1 MVAYCK
7 RCALHIPDGVSSCR
21 MCGSSVLSESPG
33 LIEGGLIGAD
43 PAQAAPE
50 PGFSKWLFYV
60 GLSLI
65 AAPALGIYSIAHNEI
80 PALFSDYGRTLIL
93 EHPGLDKI
101 ISFEICMNVV
111 LALAAL
117 VLNVFFYTR
126 SKFFPMAMVVFVA
139 VTFAFRVTVTGF
151 VHALFPEE
159 VLTHTAWTLVRY
171 LAWCGSLAGYL
182 LLNRDVD
189 TRFQN

>member
-1 MVAYCK
+1 MAAYCK

-21 MCGSSVLSESPG
+21 MCGSSALSAPPELLDSA
-33 LIEGGLIGAD
+33 LIGAE
-43 PAQAAPE
+43 PVQAAPE

-65 AAPALGIYSIAHNEI
+65 AAPVLCIYAVAHNEI

-126 SKFFPMAMVVFVA
+126 SRFFPMMMVVFIA
-139 VTFAFRVTVTGF
+139 ITFSFRVAVTGF
-151 VHALFPEE
+151 VHALFPDE
-159 VLTHTAWTLVRY
+159 VLTHAAWSLVRY